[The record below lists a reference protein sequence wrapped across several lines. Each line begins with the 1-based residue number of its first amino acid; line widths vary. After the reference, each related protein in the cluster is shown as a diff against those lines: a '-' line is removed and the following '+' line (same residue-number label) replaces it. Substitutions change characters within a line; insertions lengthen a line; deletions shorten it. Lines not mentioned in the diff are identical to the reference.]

1 VKLMQV
7 MVLVPVDVT
16 GYGRVE
22 DGMHDLPEELA
33 QLLVERGF
41 AVPTS
46 PNVPAP
52 SESAGDTTAKKKK

>member
-1 VKLMQV
+1 VKQV
-7 MVLVPVDVT
+7 QVLVSVDVT

-22 DGMHDLPEELA
+22 EGVQDLPEELA

-46 PNVPAP
+46 SNVPAP
-52 SESAGDTTAKKKK
+52 SEAAGDTTAKKKK